1 VKHLLLDIEG
11 LRHEVTLVFEAH
23 WRVVM
28 RAIHRHPRVIAVATA
43 LVVCAAVAGPV
54 QAGPPPSLTAS
65 PTSSPIAL
73 AAGGSVTVT
82 VTNTDRRAPS
92 SALAVTLARSPS
104 SAPFAI
110 VSDQCAGVI
119 LWPGG
124 SCTIVVGY
132 LGPPPTT
139 DHVAKLTVVSGRPLK
154 ASVTRIIEVGVTF
167 ADVCVGRGGL
177 AGHGGTI
184 TVLGASFT
192 VGDRCDWASN
202 LVTAVYNAAFEA
214 LADECFDLDYGT
226 VGYPVTS
233 ETGKTAVGCVV
244 D

>member
-1 VKHLLLDIEG
+1 
-11 LRHEVTLVFEAH
+11 
-23 WRVVM
+23 M
-28 RAIHRHPRVIAVATA
+28 RAFHRHPRVIAVTTA
-43 LVVCAAVAGPV
+43 LVVAAAVAGPV
-54 QAGPPPSLTAS
+54 QAGVPPSLTAS
-65 PTSSPIAL
+65 PTTSPIAL

-82 VTNTDRRAPS
+82 VTNTDRRASS

-110 VSDQCAGVI
+110 VTDGCAGVT
-119 LWPGG
+119 LPPGG
-124 SCTIVVGY
+124 SCAVEVGY
-132 LGPPPTT
+132 LGPSPTADQT
-139 DHVAKLTVVSGRPLK
+139 AKLTVASGRPLR
-154 ASVTRIIEVGVTF
+154 ASVTRVIEVGVTF
-167 ADVCVGRGGL
+167 ADVCVARGGI

-184 TVLGASFT
+184 TVLGASFA

-214 LADECFDLDYGT
+214 LADECFDLDHGT

>member
-1 VKHLLLDIEG
+1 
-11 LRHEVTLVFEAH
+11 
-23 WRVVM
+23 M
-28 RAIHRHPRVIAVATA
+28 RAFHRHPRVIAITTV
-43 LVVCAAVAGPV
+43 LVVAAAVAGPV
-54 QAGPPPSLTAS
+54 QAGVPPSLTAS
-65 PTSSPIAL
+65 PTTSPIAL

-82 VTNTDRRAPS
+82 VTNTDRRASS

-110 VSDQCAGVI
+110 VADGCAGVT
-119 LWPGG
+119 LRPGG
-124 SCTIVVGY
+124 SCTVEVGY
-132 LGPPPTT
+132 LGPPPTADQT
-139 DHVAKLTVVSGRPLK
+139 AKLTVASGRPLK
-154 ASVTRIIEVGVTF
+154 ASVTRVIEVGVTF
-167 ADVCVGRGGL
+167 ADVCVARGGI

-184 TVLGASFT
+184 TVLGASFA

-214 LADECFDLDYGT
+214 LADECFDLDHGT